1 MAARVGG
8 LRDFGAKNGR
18 LS

>member
-8 LRDFGAKNGR
+8 LRDFGEKNGR